1 MIGPVER
8 ARAAG
13 ATFAIPYSR
22 RDDTETSH
30 IQSLDAV
37 LASFAASLN
46 TPQSAQSSSGSSF
59 EDGASGDSGQRREQL
74 LQSGRQQVILA
85 GLDGAEAAA
94 GARQAVI
101 RNDVVAARS
110 AAQQVAG
117 AARSIRAAAQVLAE
131 AAGGSTAANAAA
143 GAVPASVTRPVSD
156 GGVLPATEMVAQVAQ
171 TVVSASASSQS
182 ASQPTAFQI
191 ASGQRVEDLAPV
203 GISPSVPGGKTGSD
217 GGGSGG
223 NTGNDASTGGNS
235 GDQAEQ
241 AARRAAA
248 ALAASRTASGEA
260 EDIPP
265 VGHPLG
271 PQPVQTSQRAAP
283 GEQED
288 LPPVG
293 PVSGDNAAKQDSQ
306 QRAVVQ
312 AITDVARR
320 ASDTLRQGQAT
331 LGSLA
336 TVTPQDEVSQR
347 ALQASLG
354 DADREIGLAAFT
366 LTQVVEGLAGVSAR
380 PAPAPAAKAKDT
392 RKLDLSI

>member
-8 ARAAG
+8 ARTVG

-22 RDDTETSH
+22 RDDTDTNH

-37 LASFAASLN
+37 LASMAASLN
-46 TPQSAQSSSGSSF
+46 APQSASSSGSLF
-59 EDGASGDSGQRREQL
+59 EDGAQGDSGQRRQQL

-85 GLDGAEAAA
+85 GLDGAEAGA
-94 GARQAVI
+94 GARQAVS
-101 RNDVVAARS
+101 RNDVVTARS
-110 AAQQVAG
+110 VAQQVAG

-131 AAGGSTAANAAA
+131 AAGGTAVANAAA
-143 GAVPASVTRPVSD
+143 GAIPASVTRPVSD
-156 GGVLPATEMVAQVAQ
+156 GGVLPATDLVAQVAQ
-171 TVVSASASSQS
+171 TVVSSSASGQS
-182 ASQPTAFQI
+182 AAQPTAFQI

-203 GISPSVPGGKTGSD
+203 GISPSVPGGRTGSEGGSSGGD
-217 GGGSGG
+217 PSAGGGD
-223 NTGNDASTGGNS
+223 TE
-235 GDQAEQ
+235 DQAEQ

-248 ALAASRTASGEA
+248 ALAASRSGSGSAEP

-271 PQPVQTSQRAAP
+271 PQPEQPARRTAP

-293 PVSGDNAAKQDSQ
+293 TLSGPEAARQDSE
-306 QRAVVQ
+306 QRAMAQ

-331 LGSLA
+331 LGALA
-336 TVTPQDEVSQR
+336 TITPPDDVSQR

-354 DADREIGLAAFT
+354 EADREIGLAAFT
-366 LTQVVEGLAGVSAR
+366 LTQVVEGLAGISTR
-380 PAPAPAAKAKDT
+380 PAPAAKPQDT

>member
-8 ARAAG
+8 ARTVG

-22 RDDTETSH
+22 RDDTDTNH

-46 TPQSAQSSSGSSF
+46 TPQSASSSSGASF
-59 EDGASGDSGQRREQL
+59 EDGASGDSGQRRQQL

-85 GLDGAEAAA
+85 GLDGAEAVA
-94 GARQAVI
+94 GAQQAVP
-101 RNDVVAARS
+101 RNDVVAARA

-131 AAGGSTAANAAA
+131 AAGGTTAANAAA
-143 GAVPASVTRPVSD
+143 GAVPASVTRPVTD
-156 GGVLPATEMVAQVAQ
+156 GGVLPATDLVAQVAQ
-171 TVVSASASSQS
+171 TAVSSTASGQSS
-182 ASQPTAFQI
+182 AQPTAFQI

-203 GISPSVPGGKTGSD
+203 GISPSVPGGRTGSD
-217 GGGSGG
+217 GGGSSGG
-223 NTGNDASTGGNS
+223 DPSAGGDS
-235 GDQAEQ
+235 SDQAEQ

-248 ALAASRTASGEA
+248 ALAASRSSSGEE

-271 PQPVQTSQRAAP
+271 PQAEQPVRRTAP

-293 PVSGDNAAKQDSQ
+293 TVSGPEAARQDSE

-336 TVTPQDEVSQR
+336 TITPPDDVSQR

-354 DADREIGLAAFT
+354 EADREIGLAAFT
-366 LTQVVEGLAGVSAR
+366 LTQVVEGLAGASAR
-380 PAPAPAAKAKDT
+380 PAPAAKPKDS